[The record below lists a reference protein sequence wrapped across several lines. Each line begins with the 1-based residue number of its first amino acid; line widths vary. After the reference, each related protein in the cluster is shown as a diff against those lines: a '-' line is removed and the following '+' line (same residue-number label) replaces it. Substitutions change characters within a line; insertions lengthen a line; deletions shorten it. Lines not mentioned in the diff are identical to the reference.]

1 MGMSQGFWS
10 LLTWQFRD
18 RDLFWDG
25 EWKRDP
31 KEKVVGDLQRSG
43 IKRSRIESPGNER
56 MFVDSW
62 VSSSFGHE
70 NVYPPWNSQQKLWNS
85 MDRTWHFLLGWP
97 TFGGYVGFRECNNF
111 DILREHHETQTHVCI
126 LSCHHLVAIH
136 YVISMYTTRV

>member
-31 KEKVVGDLQRSG
+31 KGKVVGDLQRSG

-62 VSSSFGHE
+62 
-70 NVYPPWNSQQKLWNS
+70 
-85 MDRTWHFLLGWP
+85 FLLLLATKMFTLPETHSKNSEIQWIEHDISFWDGLLSEAMLASGSVIIL
-97 TFGGYVGFRECNNF
+97 TFWGNTMKHKHMFVYF
-111 DILREHHETQTHVCI
+111 
-126 LSCHHLVAIH
+126 LV
-136 YVISMYTTRV
+136 TF